1 MKSFTAVLAIAA
13 VVVAIPIQVA
23 EDPAA
28 GVSSVVPSSSLPVTP
43 PTGATPPAQGGGL
56 PIVGGILD
64 GLPVVGGVSGGK
76 GGLPLRRGEEP
87 TSVSLT
93 TSGAVP
99 PPTGAIPPPPP
110 PGQGEGSEGQEG
122 EAEEGVATVTVTVT
136 ETANPSTIVA
146 SATEVASA
154 TGTASEAL
162 PTQSGEVAVP
172 VESAT
177 ASSTAE
183 QAESTGTGE
192 VEKVDAEEPE
202 SEIEARDD
210 CL

>member
-64 GLPVVGGVSGGK
+64 GVLDGLPVVGGVSGGK

-87 TSVSLT
+87 TS
-93 TSGAVP
+93 
-99 PPTGAIPPPPP
+99 
-110 PGQGEGSEGQEG
+110 GEGSEGQEG

-172 VESAT
+172 PVESAT